1 MEKFDACKIVR
12 KNCLSFEP
20 YVAGKPIET
29 LKRELGLKHIIKIA
43 SNENPLGPS
52 KKAVKAMKD
61 IANKVYFYPDFNS
74 TDLKMAIA
82 KKFKLDIKNILVGAG
97 SDELIEIIGRL
108 FFTNQDE
115 IVISKHAFI
124 RYQMAVRLMDAKS
137 IIVPMKEG
145 LYHDL
150 KAMAKACNK
159 NTKAVFIANPN
170 NPTGTYN
177 TTKEF
182 ESFMESLPTNRYGL
196 KPVVILDEAYH
207 EFASY
212 KKDYP
217 DTLKFLNKYPNMI
230 ILRTFSK
237 IYALAGARVG
247 YGFSSDSIVDYIERI
262 RPPFNLNMFAQV
274 GAAASLQ
281 DKAQVTKSLAHVRK
295 EMKYICDGFKKLGI
309 KYVDSVGNFI
319 LFSVAPL
326 AGKDVFK
333 QMLQEGVIIRAMDEY
348 DLPNWL
354 RVTIGTRK
362 ENELFLKKIKKVLSK
377 N

>member
-1 MEKFDACKIVR
+1 MGKFDACKIVR
-12 KNCLSFEP
+12 KNCLAFKP

-52 KKAVKAMKD
+52 KKAVKAMKAVAD
-61 IANKVYFYPDFNS
+61 KVYFYPDFNS
-74 TDLKMAIA
+74 TVLKAAIA
-82 KKFKLDIKNILVGAG
+82 KKFKLEVKNVLVGAG

-108 FFTNQDE
+108 FFTPQDE

-137 IIVPMKEG
+137 IIVPMREG

-150 KAMAKACNK
+150 QAMAKACTK

-177 TTKEF
+177 TDKEF
-182 ESFMESLPTNRYGL
+182 SLFMKSLPVNRFGL
-196 KPVVILDEAYH
+196 KPVVIIDEAYN
-207 EFASY
+207 EFANY

-217 DTLKFLNKYPNMI
+217 DTLNYLKKYPNMI

-262 RPPFNLNMFAQV
+262 RPPFNLNMFAQA
-274 GAAASLQ
+274 GAVASLQ
-281 DKAQVTKSLAHVRK
+281 DSSQVSKSLAHVKK
-295 EMKYICDGFKKLGI
+295 EMKYIYGEFEKLGI
-309 KYVDSVGNFI
+309 KYINSAGNFI
-319 LFSVAPL
+319 LFSVDPL
-326 AGKDVFK
+326 SGRDVFK
-333 QMLQEGVIIRAMDEY
+333 QMLREGVIIRAMGEY
-348 DLPNWL
+348 ELPNWL
-354 RVTIGTRK
+354 RVTVGTRK
-362 ENELFLKKIKKVLSK
+362 ENELFLRKIKKVLK
-377 N
+377 I